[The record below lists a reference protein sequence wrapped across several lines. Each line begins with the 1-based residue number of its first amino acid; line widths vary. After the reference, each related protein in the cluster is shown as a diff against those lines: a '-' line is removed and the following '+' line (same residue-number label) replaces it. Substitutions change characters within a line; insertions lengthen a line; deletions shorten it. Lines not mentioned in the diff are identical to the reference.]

1 MRVARI
7 VFAIAFAAFAV
18 ASWAKYAGSSRP
30 QLSFAE
36 RWVPVD
42 AASHSG
48 SFASSKAERAA
59 AVVRNVD
66 THFIC

>member
-18 ASWAKYAGSSRP
+18 ASWAKYEGSSRP
-30 QLSFAE
+30 KLTFAE
-36 RWVPVD
+36 RWAPVD

-48 SFASSKAERAA
+48 EFRQQ
-59 AVVRNVD
+59 
-66 THFIC
+66 

>member
-18 ASWAKYAGSSRP
+18 ASWAKYEGSSRP
-30 QLSFAE
+30 QLTFAD
-36 RWVPVD
+36 RWAPVD

-48 SFASSKAERAA
+48 EFRQQ
-59 AVVRNVD
+59 
-66 THFIC
+66 